1 MYSRMADEVPDSAP
15 ALGMKSNG
23 VQSLAVVRK
32 STGQGVTLCP
42 YQLTSVTRF
51 GRKVEKSRPI
61 FPG

>member
-42 YQLTSVTRF
+42 Y
-51 GRKVEKSRPI
+51 
-61 FPG
+61 